1 MSNDNLDIKE
11 DEIDDLTLA
20 DSIEAAFNEYESEEG
35 RPEENAEKSVRDTE
49 TEKGT
54 EPEYPVPNAG
64 ADGAEQPRLDGEHDN
79 EPEKKT
85 PLKAPQSWKPA
96 AREHWSQIPDSIKEE
111 VLRRETQINQAFQ
124 ETAQSRKVG
133 DELLKAAA
141 PFMPMIQAE
150 GSDPVRAAENMFQ
163 TAAVLKTGAPM
174 QKAQMLADIVKAYS
188 IDINLLD
195 QALSHTVGNIPQQPL
210 QHPSQMTYKD
220 PRVDDLLGM
229 LEQQKRSAV
238 EKTQTQA
245 NHEVH
250 TFSQSHEFF
259 EDVRDEMADLIEV
272 FSKRGVAL
280 SLEDA
285 YNKAIALHP
294 EISQVLSQRQ
304 QAQSAGASTAR
315 SRRAASSVK
324 SRPSIGQQAE
334 PDSLRGALE
343 EAIRAAG

>member
-1 MSNDNLDIKE
+1 MSNDNLE
-11 DEIDDLTLA
+11 EIDDLTLA

-35 RPEENAEKSVRDTE
+35 RPEENTEKSVRDTE

-79 EPEKKT
+79 QPT
-85 PLKAPQSWKPA
+85 QTAALKAPQSWKPA

-133 DELLKAAA
+133 DELLKAAQ
-141 PFMPMIQAE
+141 PYMPLILAE
-150 GSDPVRAAENMFQ
+150 NSTPVQAAENMFR
-163 TAAVLKTGAPM
+163 TAAMLKTGAPM
-174 QKAQMLADIVKAYS
+174 QKAQLLADIVRQYS

-195 QALSHTVGNIPQQPL
+195 QALSHGIQGPQAMPQSQPMYQQNPQQF
-210 QHPSQMTYKD
+210 SD
-220 PRVDDLLGM
+220 PRVDQLFSM
-229 LEQQKRSAV
+229 MEQTKVQKAQRMQ
-238 EKTQTQA
+238 EEA
-245 NHEVH
+245 NHSVNA
-250 TFSQSHEFF
+250 FGQAHEFF
-259 EDVRDEMADLIEV
+259 EDVREEMADLIEV
-272 FSKRGVAL
+272 FEKRGVAL

-294 EISQVLSQRQ
+294 EISQVLAQRHL
-304 QAQSAGASTAR
+304 AQSAGASTAR

-324 SRPSIGQQAE
+324 SRPAIGQQAE